1 MADKTAAVGRWHYSE
16 PALHAGTDGSIVVFS
31 KASVAPAEIYE
42 WGFDAER
49 RPFARYRWCED
60 DFYEACGY
68 DKTISAQE
76 LINGLEEAA
85 AVLKEHGDIAL
96 SEQYE
101 EMKTQILSGSL
112 P

>member
-1 MADKTAAVGRWHYSE
+1 MAGKTAAVGRWHYTE
-16 PALHAGTDGSIVVFS
+16 PTLHAEADESIVVFS

-60 DFYEACGY
+60 DFYEACSY

-76 LINGLEEAA
+76 LIDRLEEAA
-85 AVLKEHGDIAL
+85 AVLKEHGYIAL
-96 SEQYE
+96 SEQYKE
-101 EMKTQILSGSL
+101 KQKQILSGSL